1 MKLTL
6 ATRNPKKIEEIRS
19 ILGHQ
24 FEVTGMDAISASSD
38 LELIE
43 DCQTFAGNA
52 ILKAVSV
59 AKATQQ
65 LALADDSGLVVD
77 ALDGAPGVHSARYA
91 GENATD
97 EVRNQKLLHALKD
110 IPYSQRTARF
120 QCAIAIADKEGKIEV
135 VEGVCQ
141 GEIAHQPKG
150 DQGFGYDPVF
160 VPDGYQQTFAQLGAT
175 VKNRISH
182 RRRALALAA
191 KVVQNWI

>member
-24 FEVTGMDAISASSD
+24 FEVTGMDAIFASSD

-120 QCAIAIADKEGKIEV
+120 QCAIAMADKEGKIEV

>member
-91 GENATD
+91 GENTTD
-97 EVRNQKLLHALKD
+97 EVRNQKLLHALKG

-120 QCAIAIADKEGKIEV
+120 QCAIAMADKEGKIEV

-182 RRRALALAA
+182 RWRALALAA

>member
-91 GENATD
+91 GENTTD

-120 QCAIAIADKEGKIEV
+120 QCAIAMADKEGKIEV
-135 VEGVCQ
+135 VEGICQ
-141 GEIAHQPKG
+141 GKIAHQPKG

>member
-24 FEVTGMDAISASSD
+24 FEVTGMDAISASAD

-52 ILKAVSV
+52 ILKAVPV
-59 AKATQQ
+59 ARATQQ

-120 QCAIAIADKEGKIEV
+120 QCAIAIADQEGKVEV

>member
-91 GENATD
+91 GENTTD
-97 EVRNQKLLHALKD
+97 EVRNQKLLHALKG

-120 QCAIAIADKEGKIEV
+120 QCAIAMADKEGKIEV

>member
-77 ALDGAPGVHSARYA
+77 ALDGAPGVPSARYA

-120 QCAIAIADKEGKIEV
+120 QCAIAMADKEGKIEV

>member
-1 MKLTL
+1 MKLIL

-24 FEVTGMDAISASSD
+24 FEVAGMDTISASSD

-52 ILKAVSV
+52 IIKAVSV
-59 AKATQQ
+59 AKTTQQ

-97 EVRNQKLLHALKD
+97 EARNQKLLHELKD
-110 IPYSQRTARF
+110 IPYSQRAARF
-120 QCAIAIADKEGKIEV
+120 QCAIAMADKEGKIEV
-135 VEGVCQ
+135 VEGICQ
-141 GEIAHQPKG
+141 GKIARQPKG

-160 VPDGYQQTFAQLGAT
+160 VPDEYQQTFAQLGAT

-182 RRRALALAA
+182 RRRALALAV

>member
-120 QCAIAIADKEGKIEV
+120 QCAIAMADKEGKIEV

-150 DQGFGYDPVF
+150 DQGFGYEPVF

-182 RRRALALAA
+182 RWRALALAA

>member
-77 ALDGAPGVHSARYA
+77 VLDGAPGVHSARYA
-91 GENATD
+91 WENTTD

-120 QCAIAIADKEGKIEV
+120 QCAIAMADKEGKIEV

>member
-77 ALDGAPGVHSARYA
+77 ALDGAPGVHSARYS

-120 QCAIAIADKEGKIEV
+120 QCAIAMADKEGKIEV
-135 VEGVCQ
+135 VEGICQ
-141 GEIAHQPKG
+141 GEITHQPKG

>member
-24 FEVTGMDAISASSD
+24 FEVTGMDAISTSSD

-52 ILKAVSV
+52 ILKAASV

-120 QCAIAIADKEGKIEV
+120 QCAIAMADKEGKIEV

>member
-120 QCAIAIADKEGKIEV
+120 QCAIAMADKEGKIEV

>member
-1 MKLTL
+1 MKLIL

-38 LELIE
+38 LELVEI
-43 DCQTFAGNA
+43 CQTFAGNA
-52 ILKAVSV
+52 IIKAVSV
-59 AKATQQ
+59 AKTTQQ

-91 GENATD
+91 GENTTD
-97 EVRNQKLLHALKD
+97 EVRNQKLLHALKG

-120 QCAIAIADKEGKIEV
+120 QCAIAMADKEGKIEV

>member
-77 ALDGAPGVHSARYA
+77 VLDGAPGVHSARYA
-91 GENATD
+91 GENTTD

-120 QCAIAIADKEGKIEV
+120 QCAIAMADKEGKIEV

>member
-120 QCAIAIADKEGKIEV
+120 QCAIAMADKEGKIEV

-182 RRRALALAA
+182 RWRALALAA

>member
-1 MKLTL
+1 MKLIL

-24 FEVTGMDAISASSD
+24 FEVAGMDAISASSD

-52 ILKAVSV
+52 IIKAVSV
-59 AKATQQ
+59 AKTTQQ

-97 EVRNQKLLHALKD
+97 EARNQKLLHELKD
-110 IPYSQRTARF
+110 IPYSQRSARF
-120 QCAIAIADKEGKIEV
+120 QCAIAMADKEGKIEV
-135 VEGVCQ
+135 VEGICQ
-141 GEIAHQPKG
+141 GKIARQPKG

-160 VPDGYQQTFAQLGAT
+160 VPDEYQQTFAQLGAT

-182 RRRALALAA
+182 RRRALARAA
-191 KVVQNWI
+191 KVIQNWI

>member
-110 IPYSQRTARF
+110 IPYSQRAARF
-120 QCAIAIADKEGKIEV
+120 QCAIAMADKEGKIEV

>member
-91 GENATD
+91 GENTTD

-120 QCAIAIADKEGKIEV
+120 QCAIAMADKEGKIEV

>member
-1 MKLTL
+1 MKLIL

-38 LELIE
+38 LELVEI
-43 DCQTFAGNA
+43 CQTFAGNA
-52 ILKAVSV
+52 IIKAVSV
-59 AKATQQ
+59 AKTTQQ

-110 IPYSQRTARF
+110 IPHFQRTARF

-150 DQGFGYDPVF
+150 EQGFGYDPIF
-160 VPDGYQQTFAQLGAT
+160 IPDGYQQTFAQLGAT

-182 RRRALALAA
+182 RRQALSLAA

>member
-77 ALDGAPGVHSARYA
+77 ALDGAPGVHSARYS
-91 GENATD
+91 GENSTD

-120 QCAIAIADKEGKIEV
+120 QCAIAMADKEGKIEV

-182 RRRALALAA
+182 RWRALALAA

>member
-24 FEVTGMDAISASSD
+24 FEVTGMDAIFASSD

-120 QCAIAIADKEGKIEV
+120 QCAIAMADKEGKIEV

-182 RRRALALAA
+182 RWRALALAA